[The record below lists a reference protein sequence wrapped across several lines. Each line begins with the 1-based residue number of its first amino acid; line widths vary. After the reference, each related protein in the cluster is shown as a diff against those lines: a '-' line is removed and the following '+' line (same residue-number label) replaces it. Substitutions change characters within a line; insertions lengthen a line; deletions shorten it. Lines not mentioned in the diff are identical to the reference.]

1 MIKRIH
7 PLVVLDDFY
16 KLNCFFLNY
25 FSPCCPGRGSFI
37 TVKLL
42 SCIVCIVG
50 FRNWQKC
57 ILEICNETF
66 ARSLLWKAD
75 GEWGPPSARG
85 PIGRNRSNRLKTGP
99 WFVALRDQNGSQIF
113 PTVSQNTLYAR
124 FTTTPKYTKTLICNY
139 LGNQMKQLRSL
150 TMSSQSARSNLKKT
164 LEGPQYVVSMGY
176 VPTNPSELRGF

>member
-57 ILEICNETF
+57 ILRFVMRPLHVVCFGKQTESEGPLRRGARLEEIGQIGLKPAHGLLLWETKTVLKF
-66 ARSLLWKAD
+66 FQRSLKIHYTLALLPHQSTPK
-75 GEWGPPSARG
+75 
-85 PIGRNRSNRLKTGP
+85 P
-99 WFVALRDQNGSQIF
+99 WF
-113 PTVSQNTLYAR
+113 
-124 FTTTPKYTKTLICNY
+124 
-139 LGNQMKQLRSL
+139 
-150 TMSSQSARSNLKKT
+150 
-164 LEGPQYVVSMGY
+164 
-176 VPTNPSELRGF
+176 